1 MIPKQTG
8 DSRKK
13 LTPQELRDLDLEI
26 AFMEGLVQR
35 DPRQVEALLILGD
48 NYTRRGRYQEGLRI
62 DERLRALRP
71 EDCMVHYNL
80 ACSYSLTG
88 QLDLATAALE
98 RAINLGY
105 NDFAFM
111 ARDPDLKNLR
121 EHAGYKKIRAKARRH
136 QVRET

>member
-1 MIPKQTG
+1 MMPKDPG
-8 DSRKK
+8 DRRKK
-13 LTPQELRDLDLEI
+13 PTAQELRDLDLEI
-26 AFMEGLVQR
+26 VFMEGLVKR
-35 DPRQVEALLILGD
+35 DPGHVEALQILGD
-48 NYTRRGRYQEGLRI
+48 NYTRRGRLQEGLRV
-62 DERLRALRP
+62 DLRLCALRP

-88 QLDLATAALE
+88 QLDLAAAALE